1 MKLIIEDDEGRKTVV
16 PMAREEITIGRQE
29 GNTIRLTERN
39 VSRRHAR
46 LVKNDGQLLIEDLG
60 SYNGVRV
67 NGERIAS
74 PTAIKE
80 GDLVEIG
87 DYDLGIQG
95 KFEATI
101 PPKTSPGLTKSPVA
115 APKPTP
121 TAQAPV
127 PEPVQQG
134 PRTTPTSVPTAGG
147 ATAIIRVSDLTKG
160 EPQVEARD
168 LERSEMPRLVGLAGP
183 FRGKELY
190 LMRTEV
196 KLGRTDENDIVV
208 DHQSVSRS
216 HARFVLDQGQW
227 KVVDN
232 KSANG
237 VRVNGEEYAVANLK
251 PGDNVELGHL
261 KFRFCGPGEKFT
273 PPPER
278 AAEDAKPSGGLRP
291 TTAELI
297 AAAQGR
303 GPTQPPAAPPRKS
316 SVGVIA
322 LVVGLVVLVAGGG
335 YLMLGK
341 SMSRK
346 ANEQPEGEEAVRL
359 GDAQLKQH
367 HYREAL
373 RLYEEAGDAPTPNKK
388 RATDEARGEEA
399 YQGLHSA
406 LDTGDADRAKN
417 LYDRC
422 ATDSTYWC
430 QKATAELGDQVRSV
444 YAKKHL
450 TAAAAAKS
458 AGKNDVCA
466 SEANAV
472 LSFDAANAEAQ
483 QLAQSCAPQAEAQKA
498 PPKAVAAPPPKAAPP
513 AESKE
518 AKAKKLAKASSEKLV
533 NGDYQGAVT
542 DAHAALALSPA
553 DEDTLSYVY
562 RSLGYGYAYLKNTD
576 AAKKNLALFKPYC
589 EKFGDKV
596 CAQVDQYLSQ

>member
-46 LVKNDGQLLIEDLG
+46 LLKNDGQLLIEDLG

-67 NGERIAS
+67 NGERIGS
-74 PTAIKE
+74 PTPIKE

-101 PPKTSPGLTKSPVA
+101 PPKTSPGLPKAPAVA
-115 APKPTP
+115 AKPAP
-121 TAQAPV
+121 APQAP
-127 PEPVQQG
+127 EPAPAQQL

-190 LMRTEV
+190 LMRSEV
-196 KLGRTDENDIVV
+196 KLGRTDENDVVV

-216 HARFVLDQGQW
+216 HARFVLDQAQW

-251 PGDNVELGHL
+251 PGDVVELGHL

-278 AAEDAKPSGGLRP
+278 PPEDAKPSGGLRP

-303 GPTQPPAAPPRKS
+303 APTQPPSASPKKS
-316 SVGVIA
+316 SAGVIA
-322 LVVGLVVLVAGGG
+322 LVLGFVVVIAGGA
-335 YLMLGK
+335 YLVLGK
-341 SMSRK
+341 SASRR
-346 ANEQPEGEEAVRL
+346 ASEQPEGEDAVRL

-373 RLYEEAGDAPTPNKK
+373 RLYDEAGDSPTPNKK
-388 RATDEARGEEA
+388 RAADEARGEEA
-399 YQGLHSA
+399 YQGLRSA
-406 LDTGDADRAKN
+406 LDTGDADRARN

-422 ATDSTYWC
+422 ATESTYWC
-430 QKATAELGDQVRSV
+430 QKATAELGDQVRSA

-450 TAAAAAKS
+450 GAAAAAKA

-483 QLAQSCAPQAEAQKA
+483 QLAQSCSPQPEAQKA
-498 PPKAVAAPPPKAAPP
+498 APPAKAAPPPKPAAP

-518 AKAKKLAKASSEKLV
+518 AKAKRLAKASSDKLV
-533 NGDYQGAVT
+533 NRDFQGAVN
-542 DAHAALALSPA
+542 DAQAALALSPA
-553 DEDTLSYVY
+553 DPDTLGFAY
-562 RSLGYGYAYLKNTD
+562 RSLGYGYAYLNDTD
-576 AAKKNLALFKPYC
+576 AAKKNLKLFKPYC
-589 EKFGDKV
+589 EKFGDSV
-596 CAQVDQYLSQ
+596 CAQVDQFLSR